1 MNLSQIFESQFGRRP
16 EFTVRAPGR
25 VNLIGE
31 HTDYND
37 GFVLPCAIDFATHV
51 AIAPNG
57 SRSVRVYAADYGER
71 DEFSLDTPIA
81 PSDKQWANYIRGV
94 IWALAEH
101 GFRLPEGVDIAVSGN
116 VPQGAGLSSSA
127 ALEVAIGKAVQHVFR
142 LPLSATEIA
151 QIGQYAENRFVGCNC
166 GIMDLLELE
175 ITEMRDLLDSYDM
188 DGKHARIY
196 VGYQGLRQL
205 IADAATLTPRQQ
217 PSTTLQVNSRRL
229 HSYIYNLS
237 REEGGHAL
245 SAGDSMDI
253 WIGGQTVRCKL
264 VSPQTVA
271 AGETPE
277 VLLEA
282 EKPLAVFEGQ
292 RFLLQQN
299 GRPIAPGVVATVE

>member
-1 MNLSQIFESQFGRRP
+1 MAHQ
-16 EFTVRAPGR
+16 
-25 VNLIGE
+25 
-31 HTDYND
+31 
-37 GFVLPCAIDFATHV
+37 
-51 AIAPNG
+51 
-57 SRSVRVYAADYGER
+57 
-71 DEFSLDTPIA
+71 
-81 PSDKQWANYIRGV
+81 
-94 IWALAEH
+94 
-101 GFRLPEGVDIAVSGN
+101 
-116 VPQGAGLSSSA
+116 A
-127 ALEVAIGKAVQHVFR
+127 ALGVLVVDSTTGALHITREHIIVARQAYVPKLAVLFT
-142 LPLSATEIA
+142 PSAVLDDKE
-151 QIGQYAENRFVGCNC
+151 
-166 GIMDLLELE
+166 LL
-175 ITEMRDLLDSYDM
+175 DLLDSYEM
-188 DGKHARIY
+188 DDKNARIY
-196 VGYQGLRQL
+196 IGYQGLRQL

-237 REEGGHAL
+237 REEGGHTL

-299 GRPIAPGVVATVE
+299 GRPIALGVVATVE

>member
-1 MNLSQIFESQFGRRP
+1 MSQISFLCIALLSLLLVACYPNKASSEKTANTP
-16 EFTVRAPGR
+16 PTTAPNSSRIVLLGDEMR
-25 VNLIGE
+25 KNILPDCIAQNIWPDGSEALFLVPPPHATAAQTADMAHQAALGVLVLDSATGPLPIIRE
-31 HTDYND
+31 HT
-37 GFVLPCAIDFATHV
+37 L
-51 AIAPNG
+51 IA
-57 SRSVRVYAADYGER
+57 RQAY
-71 DEFSLDTPIA
+71 
-81 PSDKQWANYIRGV
+81 
-94 IWALAEH
+94 
-101 GFRLPEGVDIAVSGN
+101 
-116 VPQGAGLSSSA
+116 
-127 ALEVAIGKAVQHVFR
+127 
-142 LPLSATEIA
+142 LPLAVFLTQSEVLT
-151 QIGQYAENRFVGCNC
+151 NKDLK
-166 GIMDLLELE
+166 DLLELE

-253 WIGGQTVRCKL
+253 WIGGQTVRGKL

>member
-1 MNLSQIFESQFGRRP
+1 MSQISFLCIALLSLLLVACYPNKASSEKTANTP
-16 EFTVRAPGR
+16 PTTAPNSSRIVLLGDEMR
-25 VNLIGE
+25 KNILPDCIAQNICPDGSEALFLVPPPHATAAQTADMAHQAALGVLVLDSATGPLPIIRE
-31 HTDYND
+31 HT
-37 GFVLPCAIDFATHV
+37 L
-51 AIAPNG
+51 IA
-57 SRSVRVYAADYGER
+57 RQAY
-71 DEFSLDTPIA
+71 
-81 PSDKQWANYIRGV
+81 
-94 IWALAEH
+94 
-101 GFRLPEGVDIAVSGN
+101 
-116 VPQGAGLSSSA
+116 
-127 ALEVAIGKAVQHVFR
+127 
-142 LPLSATEIA
+142 LPLAVFLTQSEVLT
-151 QIGQYAENRFVGCNC
+151 NKDLK
-166 GIMDLLELE
+166 DLLELE

-299 GRPIAPGVVATVE
+299 GRLIAVGSVATSE

>member
-1 MNLSQIFESQFGRRP
+1 MSQISFLCIALLSLLLVACYPNKASSEKTANTP
-16 EFTVRAPGR
+16 PTTAPNSSRIVLLGDEMR
-25 VNLIGE
+25 KNILPDCIAQNICPDGSEALFLVPPPHATAAQTADMAHQAALGVLVLDSATGPLPIIRE
-31 HTDYND
+31 HT
-37 GFVLPCAIDFATHV
+37 L
-51 AIAPNG
+51 IA
-57 SRSVRVYAADYGER
+57 RQAY
-71 DEFSLDTPIA
+71 
-81 PSDKQWANYIRGV
+81 
-94 IWALAEH
+94 
-101 GFRLPEGVDIAVSGN
+101 
-116 VPQGAGLSSSA
+116 
-127 ALEVAIGKAVQHVFR
+127 
-142 LPLSATEIA
+142 LPLAVFLTQSEVLT
-151 QIGQYAENRFVGCNC
+151 NK
-166 GIMDLLELE
+166 DLKDLMELE

>member
-1 MNLSQIFESQFGRRP
+1 MSQISFLCIALLSLLLVACYPNKASSEKTANTP
-16 EFTVRAPGR
+16 PTTAPNSSRIVLLGDEMR
-25 VNLIGE
+25 KNILPDCIAQNICPDGSEALFLVPPPHATAAQTADMAHQAALGVLVLDSATGPLPIIRE
-31 HTDYND
+31 HT
-37 GFVLPCAIDFATHV
+37 L
-51 AIAPNG
+51 IA
-57 SRSVRVYAADYGER
+57 RQAY
-71 DEFSLDTPIA
+71 
-81 PSDKQWANYIRGV
+81 
-94 IWALAEH
+94 
-101 GFRLPEGVDIAVSGN
+101 
-116 VPQGAGLSSSA
+116 
-127 ALEVAIGKAVQHVFR
+127 
-142 LPLSATEIA
+142 LPLAVFLTQSEVLT
-151 QIGQYAENRFVGCNC
+151 NKDLK
-166 GIMDLLELE
+166 DLLELE

-205 IADAATLTPRQQ
+205 IADAATLTPRRQ

>member
-1 MNLSQIFESQFGRRP
+1 MSQISFLCIALLSLLLVACYPNKASSEKTANTP
-16 EFTVRAPGR
+16 PTTAPNSSRIVLLGDEMR
-25 VNLIGE
+25 KNILPDCIAQNICPDGSEALFLVPPPHATAAQTADMAHQAALGVLVLDSATGPLPIIRE
-31 HTDYND
+31 HT
-37 GFVLPCAIDFATHV
+37 L
-51 AIAPNG
+51 IA
-57 SRSVRVYAADYGER
+57 RQAY
-71 DEFSLDTPIA
+71 
-81 PSDKQWANYIRGV
+81 
-94 IWALAEH
+94 
-101 GFRLPEGVDIAVSGN
+101 
-116 VPQGAGLSSSA
+116 
-127 ALEVAIGKAVQHVFR
+127 
-142 LPLSATEIA
+142 LPLAVFLTQSEVLT
-151 QIGQYAENRFVGCNC
+151 NKDLK
-166 GIMDLLELE
+166 DLLELE

>member
-1 MNLSQIFESQFGRRP
+1 MKKQLIRP
-16 EFTVRAPGR
+16 PTTAPNSSRIVLLGDEMR
-25 VNLIGE
+25 KNILPDCIAQNICPDGSEALFLVPPPHATAAQTADMAHQAALGVLVLDSATGPLPIIRE
-31 HTDYND
+31 HT
-37 GFVLPCAIDFATHV
+37 L
-51 AIAPNG
+51 IA
-57 SRSVRVYAADYGER
+57 RQAY
-71 DEFSLDTPIA
+71 
-81 PSDKQWANYIRGV
+81 
-94 IWALAEH
+94 
-101 GFRLPEGVDIAVSGN
+101 
-116 VPQGAGLSSSA
+116 
-127 ALEVAIGKAVQHVFR
+127 
-142 LPLSATEIA
+142 LPLAVFLTQSEVLT
-151 QIGQYAENRFVGCNC
+151 NK
-166 GIMDLLELE
+166 DLKDLMELE

>member
-1 MNLSQIFESQFGRRP
+1 MRKNILPDCIAQNICPDGSEALFLVPPPHATAAQTADMAHQAALGVLVLDSATGPLPIIR
-16 EFTVRAPGR
+16 
-25 VNLIGE
+25 E
-31 HTDYND
+31 HT
-37 GFVLPCAIDFATHV
+37 L
-51 AIAPNG
+51 IA
-57 SRSVRVYAADYGER
+57 RQAY
-71 DEFSLDTPIA
+71 
-81 PSDKQWANYIRGV
+81 
-94 IWALAEH
+94 
-101 GFRLPEGVDIAVSGN
+101 
-116 VPQGAGLSSSA
+116 
-127 ALEVAIGKAVQHVFR
+127 
-142 LPLSATEIA
+142 LPLAVFLTQSEVLT
-151 QIGQYAENRFVGCNC
+151 NKDLK
-166 GIMDLLELE
+166 DLLELE

-299 GRPIAPGVVATVE
+299 GRLIAVGSVATAE

>member
-1 MNLSQIFESQFGRRP
+1 MSQISFLCIALLSLLLVACYPNKASSEKTANTP
-16 EFTVRAPGR
+16 PTTAPNSSRIVLLGDEMR
-25 VNLIGE
+25 KNILPDCIAQNICPDGSEALFLVPPPHATAAQTADMAHQAALGVLVLDSATGPLPIIRE
-31 HTDYND
+31 HT
-37 GFVLPCAIDFATHV
+37 L
-51 AIAPNG
+51 IA
-57 SRSVRVYAADYGER
+57 RQAY
-71 DEFSLDTPIA
+71 
-81 PSDKQWANYIRGV
+81 
-94 IWALAEH
+94 
-101 GFRLPEGVDIAVSGN
+101 
-116 VPQGAGLSSSA
+116 
-127 ALEVAIGKAVQHVFR
+127 
-142 LPLSATEIA
+142 LPLAVFLTQSEVLT
-151 QIGQYAENRFVGCNC
+151 NK
-166 GIMDLLELE
+166 DLKDLMELE

-196 VGYQGLRQL
+196 VGYQGLQQL
-205 IADAATLTPRQQ
+205 LADAATLTPRQQ
-217 PSTTLQVNSRRL
+217 PSTMLTVNSRRL

-237 REEGGHAL
+237 REEGGHTL

-253 WIGGQTVRCKL
+253 WIGGQTVHCKL

>member
-1 MNLSQIFESQFGRRP
+1 MSQISFLCIALLSLLLVACYPNKASSEKTANTP
-16 EFTVRAPGR
+16 PTTAPNSSRIVLLGDEMR
-25 VNLIGE
+25 KN
-31 HTDYND
+31 
-37 GFVLPCAIDFATHV
+37 VLPDC
-51 AIAPNG
+51 IAQNICPNG
-57 SRSVRVYAADYGER
+57 SEALFLLPPPQATAAQTADM
-71 DEFSLDTPIA
+71 A
-81 PSDKQWANYIRGV
+81 HQ
-94 IWALAEH
+94 
-101 GFRLPEGVDIAVSGN
+101 
-116 VPQGAGLSSSA
+116 A
-127 ALEVAIGKAVQHVFR
+127 ALGVLVLDSATGPLPIIREHTLIARQAY
-142 LPLSATEIA
+142 LPLAVFLTQSEVLT
-151 QIGQYAENRFVGCNC
+151 NKDLK
-166 GIMDLLELE
+166 DLLELE

>member
-1 MNLSQIFESQFGRRP
+1 MSQISFLCIALLSLLLVACYPNKASSEKTANTP
-16 EFTVRAPGR
+16 PTTAPNSSRIVLLGDEMR
-25 VNLIGE
+25 KNILPDCIAQNICPDGSEALFLVPPPHATAAQTADMAHQAALGVLVLDSATGPLPIIRE
-31 HTDYND
+31 HT
-37 GFVLPCAIDFATHV
+37 L
-51 AIAPNG
+51 IA
-57 SRSVRVYAADYGER
+57 RQAY
-71 DEFSLDTPIA
+71 
-81 PSDKQWANYIRGV
+81 
-94 IWALAEH
+94 
-101 GFRLPEGVDIAVSGN
+101 
-116 VPQGAGLSSSA
+116 
-127 ALEVAIGKAVQHVFR
+127 
-142 LPLSATEIA
+142 LPLAVFLTQSEVLT
-151 QIGQYAENRFVGCNC
+151 NKDLK
-166 GIMDLLELE
+166 DLLELE

-299 GRPIAPGVVATVE
+299 GRLIAVGSVATAE

>member
-1 MNLSQIFESQFGRRP
+1 MSQISFLCIALLSLLLVACYPNKASSEKTANTP
-16 EFTVRAPGR
+16 PTTAPNSSRIVLLGDEMR
-25 VNLIGE
+25 KNILPDCIAQNICPDGSEALFLVPPPHATAAQTADMAHQAALGVLVLDSATGPLPIIRE
-31 HTDYND
+31 HT
-37 GFVLPCAIDFATHV
+37 L
-51 AIAPNG
+51 IA
-57 SRSVRVYAADYGER
+57 RQAY
-71 DEFSLDTPIA
+71 
-81 PSDKQWANYIRGV
+81 
-94 IWALAEH
+94 
-101 GFRLPEGVDIAVSGN
+101 
-116 VPQGAGLSSSA
+116 
-127 ALEVAIGKAVQHVFR
+127 
-142 LPLSATEIA
+142 LPLAVFLTQSEVLT
-151 QIGQYAENRFVGCNC
+151 NKDLK
-166 GIMDLLELE
+166 DLLELE
-175 ITEMRDLLDSYDM
+175 ITEMCDLLDSYDM

-299 GRPIAPGVVATVE
+299 GRPIAVGSVATAE

>member
-1 MNLSQIFESQFGRRP
+1 MSQISFLCIALLSLLLVACYPNKASSEKTANTP
-16 EFTVRAPGR
+16 PTTAPNSSRIVLLGDEMR
-25 VNLIGE
+25 KNILPDCIAQNICPDGSEALFLVPPPHATAAQTADMAHQAALGVLVLDSATGPLPIIRE
-31 HTDYND
+31 HT
-37 GFVLPCAIDFATHV
+37 L
-51 AIAPNG
+51 IA
-57 SRSVRVYAADYGER
+57 RQAY
-71 DEFSLDTPIA
+71 
-81 PSDKQWANYIRGV
+81 
-94 IWALAEH
+94 
-101 GFRLPEGVDIAVSGN
+101 
-116 VPQGAGLSSSA
+116 
-127 ALEVAIGKAVQHVFR
+127 
-142 LPLSATEIA
+142 LPLAVFLTQSEVLT
-151 QIGQYAENRFVGCNC
+151 NK
-166 GIMDLLELE
+166 DLKDLMELE

-196 VGYQGLRQL
+196 VGYQGLQQL
-205 IADAATLTPRQQ
+205 LADAATLTPRQQ

-299 GRPIAPGVVATVE
+299 GRPIAVGVVATAE

>member
-1 MNLSQIFESQFGRRP
+1 MSQISFLCIALLSLLLVACYPNKASSEKTANTP
-16 EFTVRAPGR
+16 PTTAPNSSRIVLLGDEMR
-25 VNLIGE
+25 KNILPDCIAQNICPDGSEALFLVPPPHATAAQTADMAHQAALGVLVLDSATGPLPIIRE
-31 HTDYND
+31 HT
-37 GFVLPCAIDFATHV
+37 L
-51 AIAPNG
+51 IA
-57 SRSVRVYAADYGER
+57 RQAY
-71 DEFSLDTPIA
+71 
-81 PSDKQWANYIRGV
+81 
-94 IWALAEH
+94 
-101 GFRLPEGVDIAVSGN
+101 
-116 VPQGAGLSSSA
+116 
-127 ALEVAIGKAVQHVFR
+127 
-142 LPLSATEIA
+142 LPLAVFLTQSEVLT
-151 QIGQYAENRFVGCNC
+151 NKDLK
-166 GIMDLLELE
+166 DLLELE

-271 AGETPE
+271 AGATPE